1 MATRKFLVDIDLN
14 NNQLL
19 NASLQNL
26 ASHPSTSGKTA
37 GWVYWNTTAK
47 TSYIYTGLA
56 NPNEWLDLSQVYTH
70 PTFSVLG
77 SAGNNSS
84 LVVLESITVNS
95 EGHVTDFKT
104 KDITT
109 GIRSTIINDAATNT
123 TQTWSSSYIQSKI
136 DAINASIVGGMINK
150 GGYDAVTDTPSLDDG
165 TPIAGIKN
173 GWTYTVTT
181 AATDNSTLFF
191 SSPVSVGDMLI
202 ANQDNP
208 TTSAHWTVVNK
219 NIPDILPA
227 TESVQGIA
235 EIATT
240 TEAQAGT
247 DDARIITPLKLK
259 QTIDNITAKYAQ
271 DIGDG
276 AATSYTVTHNL
287 NTTDI
292 VVQVFEKSTNT
303 QVETQV
309 VTATVNTVVI
319 SFNVA
324 PALNSHRVVVK
335 K

>member
-19 NASLQNL
+19 NTSLQNL
-26 ASHPSTSGKTA
+26 AAHPATA
-37 GWVYWNTTAK
+37 GKLPGWIYWNTAAK
-47 TSYIYTGLA
+47 TSYVYTGLVS
-56 NPNEWLDLSQVYTH
+56 PNEWLDLGQIYAH
-70 PTFSVLG
+70 PTFSVPG
-77 SAGNNSS
+77 SAGNNNS

-104 KDITT
+104 KDIST
-109 GIRSTIINDAATNT
+109 GVRTLIINDSVTNA
-123 TQTWSSSYIQSKI
+123 TQTWSSTFIQAKL

-150 GGYDAVTDTPSLDDG
+150 GGYDAINNSPNLDV

-173 GWTYTVTT
+173 GWTYTVTA

-191 SSPVSVGDMLI
+191 SSPVAVGDMII

-208 TTSAHWTVVNK
+208 TIEAHWTVVNK

-227 TESVQGIA
+227 TETTAGIA

-240 TEAQAGT
+240 AETTAGVSDST
-247 DDARIITPLKLK
+247 IITPLKLE
-259 QTIDNITAKYAQ
+259 QRLASRVGGYAQ

-276 AATSYTVTHNL
+276 TTASYTVTHNL
-287 NTTDI
+287 NTKDI
-292 VVQVFEKSTNT
+292 VVKVYEKATDMA
-303 QVETQV
+303 VETQV
-309 VTATVNTVVI
+309 VPATVNTVVI

-324 PALNSHRVVVK
+324 PALNTYRVVVK